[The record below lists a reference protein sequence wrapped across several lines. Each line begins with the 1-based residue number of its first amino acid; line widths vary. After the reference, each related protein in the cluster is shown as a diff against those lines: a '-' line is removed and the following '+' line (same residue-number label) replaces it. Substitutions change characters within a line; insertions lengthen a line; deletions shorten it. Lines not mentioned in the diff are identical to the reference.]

1 MKPKYFVSISPKK
14 KIYFKTYSEA
24 KDFIEHSFPAGKP
37 KGRYHIYPVDK
48 SGYTSK
54 AEGRTSF
61 GEGNKD
67 WEKRKKP

>member
-14 KIYFKTYSEA
+14 KIYFSTYTEA
-24 KDFIEHSFPAGKP
+24 KDYVEHVFPPGAP
-37 KGRYHIYPVDK
+37 KGRYHIYPVDN

-54 AEGRTSF
+54 SEGRTSF

-67 WEKRKKP
+67 WERG